1 MKKVFTFVAAALCA
15 VAMSA
20 TSLYSVDFTKG
31 QGSWTIDNKNIS
43 GLEYVWQQTDQYG
56 MKASAY
62 VKKAFAA
69 ESWLVSPAIDL
80 TKATSATLTINQAL
94 NKGAATNLAVKVS
107 VDNGASWE
115 NLSIS
120 FPEGTSWNF
129 QEDDANLNK
138 YVGKTIKLA
147 FAYVSTTSVCPT
159 WEIKSVAIAGEGE
172 GGEGEGGEGG
182 EGKYIYDENSTFSA
196 NFTAGDIVLYEDDFE
211 EYGDVYLDATNADN
225 QYLSL
230 DITDYGYADG
240 VFTPGVYEINDSYED
255 GTVFSGFYYIDP
267 EDEEDQF
274 IVPSFAGILDNE
286 GYIANVW
293 YLVSGTVTIS
303 AEAIVVNAVN
313 SYGKSVTANIAL
325 MSTAVENTEANVQ
338 SAIKTLRNGQVL
350 IRKNNKVYTILGQ
363 EVK

>member
-107 VDNGASWE
+107 VDNGANWD

-120 FPEGTSWNF
+120 FPEGTSWNY
-129 QEDDANLNK
+129 QEDNANLNA

-172 GGEGEGGEGG
+172 GGEGEGGEGLYLG
-182 EGKYIYDENSTFSA
+182 DENTPFNAEFWSVTLDES
-196 NFTAGDIVLYEDDFE
+196 YFE
-211 EYGDVYLDATNADN
+211 EYGDVYVDAENADN
-225 QYLSL
+225 QVISL

-240 VFTPGVYEINDSYED
+240 VFTPGTYEINDTYED
-255 GTVFSGFYYIDP
+255 GTVYAGYYYIDE
-267 EDEEDQF
+267 EDEEYQF
-274 IVPSFAGILDNE
+274 IVPSFAGVLDNE
-286 GYIANVW
+286 DYVDKVW
-293 YLVSGTVTIS
+293 YIVSGTVTIS
-303 AEAIVVNAVN
+303 DDVIVVDAVN
-313 SYGKSVTANIAL
+313 SLGKSVTATIHL
-325 MSTAVENTEANVQ
+325 LPTSVENTEANVQ

-350 IRKNNKVYTILGQ
+350 IQKNNKVYTVLGQ

>member
-31 QGSWTIDNKNIS
+31 QGSWTIDNKDIS
-43 GLEYVWQQTDQYG
+43 SLGYVWQQTDQYG

-107 VDNGASWE
+107 SDDGANWD

-120 FPEGTSWNF
+120 FPEGTSWNY
-129 QEDDANLNK
+129 QEDNANLNA

-159 WEIKSVAIAGEGE
+159 WQIKSVAIAGEGE
-172 GGEGEGGEGG
+172 GGEGGEGEDVVKKTYSMIEAYNYYDYWSEDGENITLYLYNSPDSEEYVQLDLIVPNGTGLSGIPAGTYTIDESYEAMSAVPGFYDEEYDEILGCWVFG
-182 EGKYIYDENSTFSA
+182 EGDE
-196 NFTAGDIVLYEDDFE
+196 
-211 EYGDVYLDATNADN
+211 
-225 QYLSL
+225 
-230 DITDYGYADG
+230 DYWDLA
-240 VFTPGVYEINDSYED
+240 E
-255 GTVFSGFYYIDP
+255 
-267 EDEEDQF
+267 
-274 IVPSFAGILDNE
+274 
-286 GYIANVW
+286 
-293 YLVSGTVTIS
+293 GTVTVQKSGSTYTLTIK
-303 AEAIVVNAVN
+303 ATAWDETAFEITYTGEITVED
-313 SYGKSVTANIAL
+313 GKFVD
-325 MSTAVENTEANVQ
+325 AVENTEANVQ

-350 IRKNNKVYTILGQ
+350 IQKNNKVYTILGQ